1 MSSLNQLISEIAHS
15 IQQPNN
21 VGALRAIRQGII
33 HSRNE
38 LIRQSYSNHNYTDKI
53 LKQNYNLVINP
64 YDDSTYTYNFKI
76 VLRSDS
82 KIKRPIRLSN
92 NLPFH
97 SVKLIQEGKNYVC
110 AYTQHNS
117 IEFYKFMPGMEN
129 AILYDIINDYLFIF
143 SNNAKINIENY
154 TYANIEGIFEYPHIL
169 TQEDLDTNYND
180 DNEFFL
186 PEDLVNAV
194 KKLTLE
200 TLNAKV
206 KLETNEVPHNNL
218 VK

>member
-64 YDDSTYTYNFKI
+64 YDDSLYTYKFKI
-76 VLRSDS
+76 VLRSNN

-97 SVKLIQEGKNYVC
+97 SVKLIQDTKNYVC
-110 AYTQHNS
+110 AYVQHNS
-117 IEFYKFMPGMEN
+117 IEMIIYLYFLI
-129 AILYDIINDYLFIF
+129 ILRLIQNII
-143 SNNAKINIENY
+143 
-154 TYANIEGIFEYPHIL
+154 
-169 TQEDLDTNYND
+169 
-180 DNEFFL
+180 
-186 PEDLVNAV
+186 
-194 KKLTLE
+194 
-200 TLNAKV
+200 
-206 KLETNEVPHNNL
+206 
-218 VK
+218 